1 MTEKQLRFVDF
12 YVQTGN
18 ASDAARKA
26 GYSHRTAYSIGE
38 QLLRREDVR
47 AAIDARLKE
56 LESTRIAETQEILE
70 HLTSVVRGNV
80 TETVV
85 TNSGKKFD
93 VVVAEKDRLKAAEM
107 LLKIH
112 GAFREQLDVKV
123 DSTQLFVQTLEKIW
137 ADDNDRA
144 SP

>member
-1 MTEKQLRFVDF
+1 MTERQLRFVDY

-26 GYSHRTAYSIGE
+26 GYSARTAYSIGE
-38 QLLRREDVR
+38 RLLRNVEVR

-85 TNSGKKFD
+85 TNSGKSFD

>member
-1 MTEKQLRFVDF
+1 MTEKQLRFVDY

-18 ASDAARKA
+18 ASEAARQA

-70 HLTSVVRGNV
+70 HLTSVVRGEV
-80 TETVV
+80 SETVV
-85 TNSGKKFD
+85 TNSGKQFD
-93 VVVAEKDRLKAAEM
+93 VAVSEKDRLKAAEM

>member
-1 MTEKQLRFVDF
+1 MTEKQLRFVDY

-18 ASDAARKA
+18 ASEAARQA

-85 TNSGKKFD
+85 TNSGKQFD
-93 VVVAEKDRLKAAEM
+93 VAVSEKDRLKAAEM

>member
-1 MTEKQLRFVDF
+1 MTEKQSRFVDF

-70 HLTSVVRGNV
+70 HLTSVVRGEV
-80 TETVV
+80 SETVV
-85 TNSGKKFD
+85 TNSGKQFD
-93 VVVAEKDRLKAAEM
+93 VAVSEKDRLKAAEM

-123 DSTQLFVQTLEKIW
+123 DSTQLFIDTLEKIW